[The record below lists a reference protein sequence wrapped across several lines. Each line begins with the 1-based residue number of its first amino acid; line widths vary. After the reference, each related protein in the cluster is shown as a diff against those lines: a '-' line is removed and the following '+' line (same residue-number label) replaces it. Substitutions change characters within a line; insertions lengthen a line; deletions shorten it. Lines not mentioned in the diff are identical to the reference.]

1 MPNTNKIQLIL
12 DGAFMPDYY
21 SPLASH
27 FLNIWVEFEIFGDNN
42 NTDNLESKYKDLHH
56 WVCFII
62 IINNYE

>member
-1 MPNTNKIQLIL
+1 MPNSNKIQLIL

-27 FLNIWVEFEIFGDNN
+27 FLNIWVEFEIFDENN
-42 NTDNLESKYKDLHH
+42 STNKLELKYEDLNR

-62 IINNYE
+62 INNIC